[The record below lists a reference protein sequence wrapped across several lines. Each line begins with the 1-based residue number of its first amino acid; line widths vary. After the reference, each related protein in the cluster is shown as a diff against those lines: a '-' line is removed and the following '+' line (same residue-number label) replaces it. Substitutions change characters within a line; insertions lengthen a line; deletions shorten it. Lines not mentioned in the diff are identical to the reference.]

1 MRSVR
6 SAAAVRL
13 LLGVF
18 ALGTGLAGCGGG
30 SAGIATAGGASTN
43 AVTPLVL
50 SAAASGGEGTV
61 EPVRDP
67 SVIHV
72 NGTWYLFIT
81 DDKAWTGSLPML
93 CSQDA
98 VSWKECGSVFA
109 AVPAWIPAKLP
120 GVVNLWAPDISYFNG
135 VYHVYYTAS
144 LAGTE
149 NTLIGL
155 ATNTTLDASDPSYKW
170 VDRGEV
176 LESKTGDAIN
186 VLDPNVLVNADGR
199 VWLSYGSYW
208 GGIAQSE
215 IDPATGMVKT
225 TTGAQTGLAARPGVL
240 NDPIEGSS
248 QVFHDGYY
256 YLFVS
261 IDYCCNADLATNDY
275 KMAVGRSASPNGPF
289 VAEDG
294 TPMMQGGSTEILT
307 GDMVHWAGVGG
318 GTVYN
323 DPASGQTEIVFHA
336 QPIGGGGVAALWFKQ
351 IQWVNDWPEVE

>member
-1 MRSVR
+1 V
-6 SAAAVRL
+6 L
-13 LLGVF
+13 LPVCVV
-18 ALGTGLAGCGGG
+18 LAGCSGAGVEAARTG
-30 SAGIATAGGASTN
+30 VSAATNVAAGLALTASAGA
-43 AVTPLVL
+43 
-50 SAAASGGEGTV
+50 GEGTL

-81 DDKAWTGSLPML
+81 DNAAWTGSLPIL

-98 VSWKECGSVFA
+98 VSWKQCGSVFSQLPGWIA
-109 AVPAWIPAKLP
+109 ARLP

-135 VYHVYYTAS
+135 EYHVYYTAS

-155 ATNTTLDASDPSYKW
+155 ATNTTLDPTDPNYKW
-170 VDRGEV
+170 VDRGVV
-176 LESKTGDAIN
+176 LQSKTGDTIN
-186 VLDPNVLVNADGR
+186 VLDPNVLVDSDGQ

-208 GGIAQSE
+208 GGIAQRE
-215 IDPATGMVKT
+215 VDPATGMLKDASAVEI
-225 TTGAQTGLAARPGVL
+225 GLAARPSVPVH
-240 NDPIEGSS
+240 PIEGSS

-275 KMAVGRSASPNGPF
+275 KMAVGRSTSPHGPF
-289 VAEDG
+289 VAQDG
-294 TPMMQGGSTEILT
+294 TEMMDGGSTEILT
-307 GDMVHWAGVGG
+307 GDDVHWMGVGG

-336 QPIGGGGVAALWFKQ
+336 QAMGQGGVASLWFKQ
-351 IQWVNDWPEVE
+351 ISWVNDWPVVE